1 MVFVERILK
10 WMRRNLE
17 LYKENKMKASDH
29 KIQKSWEMRITCTSS
44 SEAARQLHEFLN
56 MRSARLEMKLN
67 LYLCHPRFISLIKKL
82 R

>member
-1 MVFVERILK
+1 MDSGRTWNFIK
-10 WMRRNLE
+10 
-17 LYKENKMKASDH
+17 KNKMKASESQ
-29 KIQKSWEMRITCTSS
+29 IQKSWEMRITCTSS